1 MEKRLRRRWSRRGW
15 RTSTAGWQRADWWR
29 WAGFDDFA
37 AYSAAHP
44 VLGRA
49 MEEKEKRRE
58 KKKSRR
64 TSSIRLRPLGLV
76 FFHRG
81 LVVRTSC
88 VHLQEHRFCGC
99 RCLLSLFLRHSVQG
113 CLRRVG
119 SWRREASK
127 LRGPLNTYDFERVES
142 QDDSRHNASLM
153 VVASPAPVECFA
165 TPWDTCSGVA
175 FDSPSL

>member
-1 MEKRLRRRWSRRGW
+1 MEKRLRRRWSRRRMEDVNRRMAAGLPV
-15 RTSTAGWQRADWWR
+15 TSGESADWWR

-37 AYSAAHP
+37 AYSAARP

-64 TSSIRLRPLGLV
+64 TSSIRLPPLGLV

-127 LRGPLNTYDFERVES
+127 LRGPLNTYDFERVNRKTIPGTMRVS
-142 QDDSRHNASLM
+142 
-153 VVASPAPVECFA
+153 
-165 TPWDTCSGVA
+165 W
-175 FDSPSL
+175 